1 MWGVTAT
8 HRDDDLTLPIEAL
21 PHDLEIGV
29 ATSSWQIE
37 GDSAGRGRCIWDDF
51 AEIPGA
57 IVDGAGADPA
67 CDHVHRLD
75 NDLDLL
81 AWLGVDAY
89 RFSISWPRLQP
100 GGSGPISPTGL
111 DFYDRL
117 VDGLLARGIR
127 PVATLYHW
135 DLPSELGALG
145 GWLERSTAQ
154 RFAEY
159 AHLAAE
165 HLGDRVDRWA
175 TLNEP
180 WVSAYLGYAAGI
192 HAPGMRDPEGSL
204 RAAYHL
210 MLGHGQAMLALR
222 EVDARNC
229 GIVLNCQPI
238 WADDD
243 SAETAAAV
251 RHIDGLHNRFFL
263 DLLAGRGVPDDL
275 RESCAPFADFS
286 FVRDSDL
293 PSIAT
298 PMDWIG
304 ENYYTVARVTT
315 TGESAQR
322 SVGAELSAYPGTPP
336 CTFAPRPPLT
346 EMGWEIVPEGLTA
359 ILTQIA
365 EALPGVPIWVTEN
378 GAAIDDAL
386 IDGRVA
392 DEQRTDYIRRHIN
405 AALKA
410 RDNGVPLRGYFA
422 WSLMDNIEWAEGLT
436 KRFGIV
442 WVDPHTQ
449 ERTPKDS
456 ARWLRDAITRR
467 NAG

>member
-1 MWGVTAT
+1 MPVSDLSATA
-8 HRDDDLTLPIEAL
+8 DLIVPT
-21 PHDLEIGV
+21 DLELGV

-37 GDSAGRGRCIWDDF
+37 GDLAGRGRCIWDDF

-57 IVDGAGADPA
+57 IIDGATAEPA
-67 CDHVHRLD
+67 CDHVSRLEE
-75 NDLDLL
+75 DLDLL

-89 RFSISWPRLQP
+89 RFSISWPRVQP
-100 GGSGPISPTGL
+100 GGSGPVSPAGIG
-111 DFYDRL
+111 FYDRL

-135 DLPSELGALG
+135 DLPSELAALG
-145 GWLERSTAQ
+145 GWLNRSTAE

-159 AHLAAE
+159 THVTAQR
-165 HLGDRVDRWA
+165 LGDRVGGWA

-192 HAPGMRDPEGSL
+192 HAPGVRDPESSL
-204 RAAYHL
+204 SAAYHL
-210 MLGHGQAMLALR
+210 MLAHGQAMLSLR
-222 EVDARNC
+222 EVGAREC

-243 SAETAAAV
+243 SIETAAAV

-275 RESCAPFADFS
+275 RESCAPFTDFS

-298 PMDWIG
+298 PLDWIG
-304 ENYYTVARVTT
+304 ENYYTVARVSTP
-315 TGESAQR
+315 GESATR
-322 SVGAELSAYPGTPP
+322 SVGAELSAYPGTPA
-336 CTFAPRPPLT
+336 CSFAPRPPLT
-346 EMGWEIVPEGLTA
+346 EMGWEIVPEGLTE
-359 ILTQIA
+359 ILTRIA

-386 IDGRVA
+386 VDGRVA
-392 DEQRTDYIRRHIN
+392 DEERTDYIRGHIA
-405 AALKA
+405 AALAA
-410 RDNGVPLRGYFA
+410 RDSGVPVKGYFA
-422 WSLMDNIEWAEGLT
+422 WSLLDNIEWAEGLT

-442 WVDPHTQ
+442 HVDPVTQ
-449 ERTPKDS
+449 QRTPKDS
-456 ARWLRDAITRR
+456 AHWLRGVIAARLAR
-467 NAG
+467 QR